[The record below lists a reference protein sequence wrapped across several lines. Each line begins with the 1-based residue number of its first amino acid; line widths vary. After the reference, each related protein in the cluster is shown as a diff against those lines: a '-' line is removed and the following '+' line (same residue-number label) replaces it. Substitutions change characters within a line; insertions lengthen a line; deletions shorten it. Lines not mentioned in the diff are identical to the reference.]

1 MVDFIEKLVKR
12 GFTPLEAYG
21 LVRKLAII
29 DELEQWARTTPPM
42 EAEEEQGWQ
51 SAKGRVLQI
60 SQRSQTPEDAA
71 EAIRQIIDM
80 VPHPQTARD
89 RGRLRGLNEA
99 LDAMSKG
106 TYDNSTQF
114 MEQAPPGGT
123 TPIPGHNPVPR
134 QDTSDAW
141 SPGAGSQIPRDYS
154 IGPGRMAQLSLN
166 SSFSKEDN
174 EIYHKN
180 LEFRNASDEEILNL
194 LSSSLPSENS
204 YAKYL
209 GDKDNDFYWI
219 PPGGEVIG
227 DYAEYPSHLHVIRA
241 LRNSGFNFD
250 AETFKGGYHYPGKGM
265 EVVTGRMAKKS
276 SRDETIFLITPEG
289 HTYTREGNESRSNHS
304 LLASDFI
311 FDNTSRD
318 RSIAGIID
326 DDIIYGFPY
335 PGVYREEWFTDEQ
348 IISLIE
354 LSREYNIDK
363 LDIGTSD
370 LKHLQGNIEML
381 IDFSLNPIS
390 EEDNLEEWYEFH
402 LSYPDNPFYNY
413 LLNSYKEDF
422 NLNSLASYFLNPPQ
436 TPPTGSGNTIHLFSG
451 MSRTASLD
459 EDQLLSSQE
468 LNLSKNQPI
477 QGIVN
482 RFVATTNGVYYW
494 NYSGPYHNEFFEIW
508 ELCGGEE
515 DDVTYYGMAN
525 LSNKPFKDIAWDYR
539 RPIRPGEWRAVDA
552 IASEEAFE
560 LPENI
565 NQQLG
570 IKTSSYGDPNPRPEL
585 GVSFNRKTFEYEPWV
600 FDGPLEGG
608 DCKFWI
614 DSEGNQ
620 YWWRVVNMRPQH
632 MELVFA
638 IEKKGLPIELVIAGE
653 WSDQRDSNGVEG
665 SRGYPVLH
673 TLDEKD
679 EREMDLVRDAFSDW
693 GAVVNW
699 NRWLPL
705 DGSEESED
713 LEKTADYYNSPR
725 PVAVYILGPEGE
737 RIESDDLY
745 HDSSARD
752 LTNEGGTTD
761 GFLSITITGRWN
773 MYIMARVEWDFEN
786 RDERGRPNRKIV
798 TNEITAAQAQS
809 LIEEIESWKRDDG
822 SYIIKTVD
830 INLPDLDIDDLSP
843 EEAIQ
848 WLGGITKTAQD
859 ITSVP
864 PTFDMRSLFDLK
876 KYVDLKGEL
885 INWDAFRVSS
895 KSPDDDIQ
903 SLLEVLTEVG
913 VAETADPNRI
923 GGMFN
928 INREKLNDVL
938 QTDRKGNGRDD

>member
-1 MVDFIEKLVKR
+1 MNDYILKLTKR

-99 LDAMSKG
+99 LDAISKG
-106 TYDNSTQF
+106 NYDNPTQF
-114 MEQAPPGGT
+114 MEQAPSGGI

-141 SPGAGSQIPRDYS
+141 NPGAGSQIPRDYS
-154 IGPGRMAQLSLN
+154 MGPGRMA
-166 SSFSKEDN
+166 K
-174 EIYHKN
+174 K
-180 LEFRNASDEEILNL
+180 ASRE
-194 LSSSLPSENS
+194 
-204 YAKYL
+204 
-209 GDKDNDFYWI
+209 
-219 PPGGEVIG
+219 
-227 DYAEYPSHLHVIRA
+227 
-241 LRNSGFNFD
+241 
-250 AETFKGGYHYPGKGM
+250 
-265 EVVTGRMAKKS
+265 
-276 SRDETIFLITPEG
+276 ETIFLITPEG
-289 HTYTREGNESRSNHS
+289 HTYTREGSESRSNHS

-311 FDNTSRD
+311 FDNNSRD

-381 IDFSLNPIS
+381 IEFSLNPIS
-390 EEDNLEEWYEFH
+390 EEDNLEEWYKFH
-402 LSYPDNPFYNY
+402 LSYTDNPFYNY

-422 NLNSLASYFLNPPQ
+422 NLNTLASYFLNPPL
-436 TPPTGSGNTIHLFSG
+436 TPPTGSGNTIHHKFGS
-451 MSRTASLD
+451 AS
-459 EDQLLSSQE
+459 
-468 LNLSKNQPI
+468 
-477 QGIVN
+477 
-482 RFVATTNGVYYW
+482 
-494 NYSGPYHNEFFEIW
+494 
-508 ELCGGEE
+508 
-515 DDVTYYGMAN
+515 
-525 LSNKPFKDIAWDYR
+525 
-539 RPIRPGEWRAVDA
+539 
-552 IASEEAFE
+552 
-560 LPENI
+560 
-565 NQQLG
+565 
-570 IKTSSYGDPNPRPEL
+570 PRPEL
-585 GVSFNRKTFEYEPWV
+585 GVSFNRTTFEYEPWV

-638 IEKKGLPIELVIAGE
+638 IEKKGLPIELMIAGE

-705 DGSEESED
+705 DGLEESED
-713 LEKTADYYNSPR
+713 LEKTADW
-725 PVAVYILGPEGE
+725 EE
-737 RIESDDLY
+737 EDLKENNY
-745 HDSSARD
+745 
-752 LTNEGGTTD
+752 GTT
-761 GFLSITITGRWN
+761 
-773 MYIMARVEWDFEN
+773 
-786 RDERGRPNRKIV
+786 
-798 TNEITAAQAQS
+798 
-809 LIEEIESWKRDDG
+809 
-822 SYIIKTVD
+822 KTTQ
-830 INLPDLDIDDLSP
+830 DL
-843 EEAIQ
+843 
-848 WLGGITKTAQD
+848 
-859 ITSVP
+859 TSVP

-895 KSPDDDIQ
+895 KSPDDDIR

>member
-1 MVDFIEKLVKR
+1 MNDYISKLTKR

-106 TYDNSTQF
+106 TYDNPTQF

-154 IGPGRMAQLSLN
+154 MGPGRMAKKAEQID
-166 SSFSKEDN
+166 FT
-174 EIYHKN
+174 
-180 LEFRNASDEEILNL
+180 FEE
-194 LSSSLPSENS
+194 
-204 YAKYL
+204 KY
-209 GDKDNDFYWI
+209 N
-219 PPGGEVIG
+219 PV
-227 DYAEYPSHLHVIRA
+227 
-241 LRNSGFNFD
+241 SGFNNFFNSVD
-250 AETFKGGYHYPGKGM
+250 DPNQSYKFVYSEGQFYFWPVEGTLDSNSPHHSDISHQLQNVHKRELEMWGFYWEPGHRNVPDVRAEGGTYEPRGSVTEVHAEWDIDPTEQQIEAINMVAPADNLIWNKRPIYH
-265 EVVTGRMAKKS
+265 ENENDVIAKKA
-276 SRDETIFLITPEG
+276 SREETIFLITPEG
-289 HTYTREGNESRSNHS
+289 HTYTREGSESRSNHS
-304 LLASDFI
+304 LLAADFI
-311 FDNTSRD
+311 FDNNSRD
-318 RSIAGIID
+318 RSLAGLID
-326 DDIIYGFPY
+326 DDTIYGFPY
-335 PGVYREEWFTDEQ
+335 VGVYREDWFTDEQ

-381 IDFSLNPIS
+381 IEFSLNPIS
-390 EEDNLEEWYEFH
+390 EEDNLEEWYKFH

-459 EDQLLSSQE
+459 EDKLLSSQE

-494 NYSGPYHNEFFEIW
+494 DYSGPYHSEFFEIW
-508 ELCGGEE
+508 EWCGGEE

-525 LSNKPFKDIAWDYR
+525 LSDKPFKDIAWDYM

-552 IASEEAFE
+552 IASEQAFE

-585 GVSFNRKTFEYEPWV
+585 GVSFNRTTFEYEPWV

-699 NRWLPL
+699 NRWLSL
-705 DGSEESED
+705 DGSED
-713 LEKTADYYNSPR
+713 LEKTANWEEEDLEEYNC
-725 PVAVYILGPEGE
+725 
-737 RIESDDLY
+737 
-745 HDSSARD
+745 
-752 LTNEGGTTD
+752 GT
-761 GFLSITITGRWN
+761 
-773 MYIMARVEWDFEN
+773 
-786 RDERGRPNRKIV
+786 
-798 TNEITAAQAQS
+798 
-809 LIEEIESWKRDDG
+809 
-822 SYIIKTVD
+822 
-830 INLPDLDIDDLSP
+830 
-843 EEAIQ
+843 
-848 WLGGITKTAQD
+848 TKTAQD